1 MFLYQFEEKWEELGW
16 SVSYDDND
24 TVELSQGSPA
34 GEDFYFTV
42 PKLNFCDEVFD
53 YANDF
58 DPEEHAKENLGMS
71 GAPGLRELLDDAD
84 AIKRMLLELS
94 EALCKV
100 EREATRWYLI
110 DADNF
115 ECRRQFGTEEF
126 EFYAITK
133 ITDHDFMAVHEFV
146 NLDALDIRE
155 LRKLLLLSLEDEKHP
170 QKTSLSEAIIDIAE
184 NKFRITARESSAIQ
198 LPR

>member
-1 MFLYQFEEKWEELGW
+1 MGGTGW

-133 ITDHDFMAVHEFV
+133 ITDYDFMAVHEFV

-155 LRKLLLLSLEDEKHP
+155 LRKLPLLSLEDENIP
-170 QKTSLSEAIIDIAE
+170 KTSLVRSYY
-184 NKFRITARESSAIQ
+184 RYSWRTSLGLWSM
-198 LPR
+198 

>member
-71 GAPGLRELLDDAD
+71 GAQIGRAH
-84 AIKRMLLELS
+84 
-94 EALCKV
+94 V
-100 EREATRWYLI
+100 
-110 DADNF
+110 
-115 ECRRQFGTEEF
+115 
-126 EFYAITK
+126 
-133 ITDHDFMAVHEFV
+133 
-146 NLDALDIRE
+146 
-155 LRKLLLLSLEDEKHP
+155 
-170 QKTSLSEAIIDIAE
+170 
-184 NKFRITARESSAIQ
+184 
-198 LPR
+198 

>member
-133 ITDHDFMAVHEFV
+133 IADHDFMAVHEFV
-146 NLDALDIRE
+146 NLMRSISE
-155 LRKLLLLSLEDEKHP
+155 NCVNCCFFPLRMKNIPKKPPCQKL
-170 QKTSLSEAIIDIAE
+170 
-184 NKFRITARESSAIQ
+184 SSI
-198 LPR
+198 

>member
-100 EREATRWYLI
+100 EREATRWYLMRTI
-110 DADNF
+110 LSAVVNSVQKSSNF
-115 ECRRQFGTEEF
+115 MPSPKSLTM
-126 EFYAITK
+126 ILWL
-133 ITDHDFMAVHEFV
+133 FM
-146 NLDALDIRE
+146 N
-155 LRKLLLLSLEDEKHP
+155 S
-170 QKTSLSEAIIDIAE
+170 
-184 NKFRITARESSAIQ
+184 
-198 LPR
+198 